1 MCLGQRAVLL
11 LQLRKQPH
19 VFDRDD
25 GLVREGLEKSDL
37 FVGKGIDLYSSYRHH
52 ADAGAPS
59 HERHGENR
67 LEADLAS
74 EFPTLR
80 EVLRLGDVVHVDRFA
95 VQDGAPADEASRE
108 GHVAARCDYRN
119 RPVVGDQTESF
130 GLEEV
135 NASVVRA
142 TDTRGVRH
150 DDVEHWL
157 EVTGVATHGPE
168 DLRRRRLLIQGFG
181 RDTLQVR
188 IGRRW
193 LGTASEPQEGSAALL
208 AELRPGRIF
217 VLALGTRHARGLPEA
232 GVGERSEPWA
242 ETNRPGLTWSRTRSQ
257 GSRLGTARSRHPRRS
272 VVRALTATPRQLLVF
287 VFWP

>member
-25 GLVREGLEKSDL
+25 GLVREGPEKSDL

-52 ADAGAPS
+52 ADAGVPS

-74 EFPTLR
+74 EFTTLR

-168 DLRRRRLLIQGFG
+168 DLRRRRLLLQGLG
-181 RDTLQVR
+181 QRALQFSV
-188 IGRRW
+188 W
-193 LGTASEPQEGSAALL
+193 CPWWAALTRPSEGDTARE
-208 AELRPGRIF
+208 AELSVRYGV
-217 VLALGTRHARGLPEA
+217 VLLAPGTRHAGA
-232 GVGERSEPWA
+232 SQ
-242 ETNRPGLTWSRTRSQ
+242 RPGRRKV
-257 GSRLGTARSRHPRRS
+257 GTVGRD
-272 VVRALTATPRQLLVF
+272 
-287 VFWP
+287 